1 MSNTYS
7 KGDIMDWDRDEYNY
21 FMSLDDMTKVYY
33 LHDYLYGELLEGED
47 IDEGPWDDVD
57 EFKSEDDNK
66 PNEFELPLS
75 NPKKTTKIQVILDVD
90 SLWITCPNHKL
101 IEDTIKMF
109 IMDGLILQLEESF
122 EDTRHYRVI
131 KHGSPISLN

>member
-7 KGDIMDWDRDEYNY
+7 KRDVMDWDEAEYYY

-33 LHDYLYGELLEGED
+33 LHDYLYGELGED
-47 IDEGPWDDVD
+47 QHEDVNHND
-57 EFKSEDDNK
+57 APMFDFVPEE
-66 PNEFELPLS
+66 
-75 NPKKTTKIQVILDVD
+75 KKTTRVQVILDID
-90 SLWITCPNHKL
+90 SLWITCSNHKL

-109 IMDGLILQLEESF
+109 VMDGLLLQLEESF

>member
-1 MSNTYS
+1 MSHTYS

-33 LHDYLYGELLEGED
+33 LHDWIYGEFEEEHL
-47 IDEGPWDDVD
+47 
-57 EFKSEDDNK
+57 EDDSDLDE
-66 PNEFELPLS
+66 PMFDYIPEE
-75 NPKKTTKIQVILDVD
+75 KKTTKVQVILDVD

-131 KHGSPISLN
+131 KHGSPISVN

>member
-7 KGDIMDWDRDEYNY
+7 KGDIMDWDEAEYNY

-33 LHDYLYGELLEGED
+33 LHDYLYGELVEDEFED
-47 IDEGPWDDVD
+47 IDNEPI
-57 EFKSEDDNK
+57 FEDDF
-66 PNEFELPLS
+66 PVEDR
-75 NPKKTTKIQVILDVD
+75 KTTKINVILDQD
-90 SLWITCPNHKL
+90 SLWITCSNHKMMD
-101 IEDTIKMF
+101 ETIRMF
-109 IMDGLILQLEESF
+109 VMDGLLLQLEEAY

>member
-7 KGDIMDWDRDEYNY
+7 KGDIMDWDEAEYNY

-33 LHDYLYGELLEGED
+33 LHDYLYGELGEDEFED
-47 IDEGPWDDVD
+47 IDNEPI
-57 EFKSEDDNK
+57 FEDDFPAEK
-66 PNEFELPLS
+66 RT
-75 NPKKTTKIQVILDVD
+75 TTKINVILDQD
-90 SLWITCPNHKL
+90 SLWITCSNHRMMD
-101 IEDTIKMF
+101 ETIRMF
-109 IMDGLILQLEESF
+109 VMDGLLLQLEEAY